1 MTKLFKRSLVKMVDG
16 FESKNEC
23 LDYMAKMLSESGCLQ
38 FPDRFLAAVKGR
50 EDIMSTG
57 IGKGVGIPHARD
69 LMVNTMRIAVCL
81 LKEPLEFQSIDGLP
95 VRVVFMI
102 AVPQN
107 SNTEYMMILRS
118 ISEYLKQ
125 DDKRNALLESVSEEE
140 LFSKVSEIEH
150 VIKKNTQS

>member
-1 MTKLFKRSLVKMVDG
+1 MAKLFKRSLVKMIDR
-16 FESKNEC
+16 FEGKDQC
-23 LDYMAKMLSESGCLQ
+23 LDYMVKMLSDSGCMQ

-57 IGKGVGIPHARD
+57 IGKEVAIPHARD
-69 LMVNTMRIAVCL
+69 LMVNTMRVAVCL
-81 LKEPLEFQSIDGLP
+81 LKEPLEFQALDNQP

-107 SNTEYMMILRS
+107 SNPEYMMILRS
-118 ISEYLKQ
+118 ISECLKQ
-125 DDKRNALLESVSEEE
+125 DDKRKTLLESFTEEE
-140 LFSKVSEIEH
+140 LFTKVSEIEH

>member
-1 MTKLFKRSLVKMVDG
+1 MTKLFKRSLVKMIDG
-16 FESKNEC
+16 FEDKDQC
-23 LDYMAKMLSESGCLQ
+23 LDYMAKMLSDSGCMQ

-57 IGKGVGIPHARD
+57 IGKEVAIPHARD
-69 LMVNTMRIAVCL
+69 LMVNVMRIAVCL
-81 LKEPLEFQSIDGLP
+81 LKEPLEFQSLDSIP

-125 DDKRNALLESVSEEE
+125 DDKRKVLLESATEEE